1 MISERRQHARIPV
14 VWKAT
19 ITRLNGEQLLGST
32 DNVSVDGINVILN
45 RDLVLG
51 EPVRVDV
58 VTRCAAGV
66 GCFRLQGVA
75 VYVESLQHNLGVAV
89 GLRLLDV
96 DGRYSQLVQG
106 LLGSRGANE
115 VA

>member
-1 MISERRQHARIPV
+1 MISERRRHGRIPV

-32 DNVSVDGINVILN
+32 DNVSVDGINVIIN
-45 RDLVLG
+45 RELVIG

-58 VTRCAAGV
+58 VTRCATGI

-75 VYVESLQHNLGVAV
+75 VYVDPLNDNLGVAT
-89 GLRLLDV
+89 GLRLMDV
-96 DGRYSQLVQG
+96 DGRYTQLVRG
-106 LLGSRGANE
+106 LLGEQGDHA